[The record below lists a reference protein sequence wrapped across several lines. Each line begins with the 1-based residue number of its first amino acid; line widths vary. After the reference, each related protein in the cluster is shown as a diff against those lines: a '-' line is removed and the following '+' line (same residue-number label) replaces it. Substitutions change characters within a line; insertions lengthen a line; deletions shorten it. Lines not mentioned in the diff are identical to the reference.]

1 VYSST
6 NGLTKNINELQSDI
20 LAEKL
25 SNNPYLK
32 YHVLIEKNKQ
42 LNTTSQ
48 TVIGA
53 INEVLRKTNST
64 STTNKAALAEL
75 YNVLGHV
82 GVKPELT
89 HKVLAQ
95 APSLID
101 LVLDLN
107 AKLSAIE
114 PNRNVSF
121 KDQFVTGDQAQFVF
135 KLSHM
140 PKDDTLKMFI
150 NGIQYFNTNTNAYT
164 FDSTTKEVVW
174 VFDSENGGFDP
185 ANSEIIFEYTYDLKQ
200 ELEDLQAEEGGN

>member
-48 TVIGA
+48 TIIGA
-53 INEVLRKTNST
+53 INEVLRKTNSAV
-64 STTNKAALAEL
+64 STNKAALAEL

-82 GVKPELT
+82 GVKPELI

-95 APSLID
+95 SPSLIE

-107 AKLSAIE
+107 TRLTAIDSS
-114 PNRNVSF
+114 RNVSF
-121 KDQFVTGDQAQFVF
+121 KDQFVTGDEPQFTF
-135 KLSHM
+135 RLSHL
-140 PKDDTLKMFI
+140 PKDDTLKVFI
-150 NGIQYFNTNTNAYT
+150 NGIQYFNTNTTAYT
-164 FDSTTKEVVW
+164 FDSESKEVVW
-174 VFDSENGGFDP
+174 VFDAERGGFDP
-185 ANSEIIFEYTYDLKQ
+185 VNSEIVFEYVYDMKQ
-200 ELEDLQAEEGGN
+200 ELEDLEEEGGN